1 MDIRYVAPCFDSS
14 GYSEAARNNIV
25 ALTRAGVNV
34 LPKPISFEKQYTNL
48 GEKGEL
54 VTSLIEKNKLLN
66 PKVQI
71 IHCTPE
77 NYSQYIQKGCYN
89 IGYAAWE
96 TSKLPANWA
105 KYFNTL
111 NEVWVPSTYNVKV
124 FRDSGVTVPVTLI
137 PHPFSEDTNSA
148 APIIKKVNNEYIFY
162 SIFQWLERKNPIGLL
177 KAYLTEFTAADNVV
191 LIMKTFQFS
200 HNNSIEVERI
210 KETIKGIKDKLY
222 LSSYPRVLLITDLL
236 SSSQMKGLHRSSD
249 CYVHLHRSEGFGIPV
264 AEAMFEGKPV
274 ITTNYGGVTDFV
286 TNNETGY
293 LIDSTEIPVYGMPW
307 PIYTGDMIWAEPD
320 ILHARKVMREVFTNQ
335 EAAALVGKRGQ
346 QYVKDNL
353 SFEKVGQLM
362 KDRLEKIA

>member
-25 ALTRAGVNV
+25 ALTRAGINV
-34 LPKPISFEKQYTNL
+34 LPSPISFEKYYANL
-48 GEKGEL
+48 GEKGAL
-54 VTSLIEKNKLLN
+54 ISDLIEKNKLLY
-66 PKVQI
+66 PKIQI

-77 NYSQYIQKGCYN
+77 NYSQYIQKSVYN

-96 TSKLPANWA
+96 TSKLPTHWA
-105 KYFNTL
+105 KHINLL
-111 NEVWVPSTYNVKV
+111 NEIWVPSTYNVKV
-124 FRDSGVTVPVTLI
+124 FRDSGVTIPITLI
-137 PHPFSEDTNSA
+137 PHTFTEEANTV
-148 APIIKKVNNEYIFY
+148 APVIRKINNEYIFY

-191 LIMKTFQFS
+191 LILKTFQFS

-222 LSSYPRVLLITDLL
+222 LPSYPRVLLITDLL
-236 SSSQMKGLHRSSD
+236 TSSQMKGLHQSGD

-264 AEAMFEGKPV
+264 AEAMLEGKPV

-286 TNNETGY
+286 TDLDTGY
-293 LIDSTEIPVYGMPW
+293 LVGSTEIPVYGMPW

-320 ILHARKVMREVFTNQ
+320 VLHAKKVMREVFSNQ
-335 EAAALVGKRGQ
+335 EAAVAVGARGK
-346 QYVKDNL
+346 QYILNNL